1 MLLSVGEVITEQRKK
16 KNITQQELADFIGVT
31 KASVSKWETN
41 QSYPDITLLPLL
53 AAYFDISIDS
63 LLNYNSQ
70 LTTVEI
76 QNIYRSLQGSLKTCP
91 EEALNSLNRLIR
103 RYYSCYPF
111 VLQMGLFIL
120 NHFDLLPGESRE
132 HKFAVYIAKAQQ
144 LFQHVASNAKEAKL
158 LDEAHKFQA
167 YTLFMLGEYDKVL
180 TLLGEYTPVC
190 FPIEPLIAGAFQQKG
205 ENEKAIAVLQSG
217 IFQNV
222 VVTMSFL
229 TNYLQLLLE
238 QPHQFRESVER
249 GQSLAQV
256 FHFEQLNPIPYLNF
270 LSSAAYGY
278 AIFQDEKHLAPI
290 LNEYINVLKHT
301 TFPVVIHGDSYFDH
315 IDDWIKQ
322 LDLGNQ
328 LPRETSQIKKD
339 FINLFLHNPVF
350 EPYKQKENL
359 KPIFENLEK
368 MRKEEEHE

>member
-16 KNITQQELADFIGVT
+16 KRVTQQELADFIGVT

-53 AAYFDISIDS
+53 AAYFDVSIDS

-76 QNIYRSLQGSLKTCP
+76 QNIYRSLQSSLNQCP
-91 EEALNSLNRLIR
+91 EEALDSLNRFIR

-111 VLQMGLFIL
+111 ILQMGLFIL

-132 HKFAVYIAKAQQ
+132 HKFTVYISKAQQ
-144 LFQHVASNAKEAKL
+144 LFQHVASNATDAKL

-167 YTLFMLGEYDKVL
+167 YTLFMLGEYDQVL
-180 TLLGEYTPVC
+180 ELLGQHTPTC

-205 ENEKAIAVLQSG
+205 QNKQAMEIMQSG

-238 QPHQFRESVER
+238 QPHQFMETVER
-249 GQSLAQV
+249 GQSLAQI
-256 FHFEQLNPIPYLNF
+256 FHFEQLNPIPYINF
-270 LSSAAYGY
+270 LSSAAYGL
-278 AIFQDEKHLAPI
+278 AIFQDEQHLTPI
-290 LNEYINVLKHT
+290 LNEYITVLQNTK
-301 TFPVVIHGDSYFDH
+301 FPVVIHGDHYFDH
-315 IDDWIKQ
+315 IEDWIKQ

-328 LPRETSQIKKD
+328 LPRETLQIKID
-339 FINLFLHNPVF
+339 FIDLLLHNPVF
-350 EPYKQKENL
+350 EPYKQKEDIQ
-359 KPIFENLEK
+359 PIFEKLEL
-368 MRKEEEHE
+368 MRKEDEHE

>member
-16 KNITQQELADFIGVT
+16 KRVTQQELADFIGVT

-53 AAYFDISIDS
+53 AAYFDVSIDS

-70 LTTVEI
+70 LTSEEI
-76 QNIYRSLQGSLKTCP
+76 RNIYRSLQSTLDTCP
-91 EEALNSLNRLIR
+91 EESLDSLNRLIR

-111 VLQMGLFIL
+111 ILQMGLFIL
-120 NHFDLLPGESRE
+120 NHYDLLPGEGRD

-144 LFQHVASNAKEAKL
+144 LFQHVASNTTEAKL

-180 TLLGEYTPVC
+180 ALLGEYTPAC

-205 ENEKAIAVLQSG
+205 QNNKAIGVMQSA

-238 QPHQFRESVER
+238 QPHQFMETVEK
-249 GQSLAQV
+249 GQRLAQL
-256 FHFEQLNPIPYLNF
+256 FHFDQLNPIPYINF
-270 LSSAAYGY
+270 LSSAAYGL
-278 AIFQDEKHLAPI
+278 AIFQKEEHLAPI
-290 LNEYINVLKHT
+290 LNEYINVLQNTK
-301 TFPVVIHGDSYFDH
+301 FPVVIHGDSYFDH

-328 LPRETSQIKKD
+328 LPRETLQIKKD

-359 KPIFENLEK
+359 KPIFEKLEL

>member
-16 KNITQQELADFIGVT
+16 KRVTQQDLADFIGVT

-63 LLNYNSQ
+63 LLSYNSE

-76 QNIYRSLQGSLKTCP
+76 QNIYRSLQSSLNNCP
-91 EEALNSLNRLIR
+91 EEALDSLNRFIR

-111 VLQMGLFIL
+111 ILQMGLFII

-132 HKFAVYIAKAQQ
+132 HKFPVYISKAQQ
-144 LFQHVASNAKEAKL
+144 LFQHVASNATDAKL

-180 TLLGEYTPVC
+180 ELLGQYTPVC

-205 ENEKAIAVLQSG
+205 QNKQAIGIMQSG

-238 QPHQFRESVER
+238 EPHQFRETVER
-249 GQSLAQV
+249 GRSLAQV
-256 FHFEQLNPIPYLNF
+256 FHFEQLNPIPYINF
-270 LSSAAYGY
+270 LSSAAYGL
-278 AIFQDEKHLAPI
+278 AIFQDEGHLAPI
-290 LNEYINVLKHT
+290 LNEYITVLQNTK
-301 TFPVVIHGDSYFDH
+301 FPVVIHGDHYFNH
-315 IDDWIKQ
+315 IEDWIKQ

-328 LPRETSQIKKD
+328 LPRETMQIKKD
-339 FINLFLHNPVF
+339 FIDLLLHNPVF
-350 EPYKQKENL
+350 EPYKQKEDL
-359 KPIFENLEK
+359 KPLFEKLEI